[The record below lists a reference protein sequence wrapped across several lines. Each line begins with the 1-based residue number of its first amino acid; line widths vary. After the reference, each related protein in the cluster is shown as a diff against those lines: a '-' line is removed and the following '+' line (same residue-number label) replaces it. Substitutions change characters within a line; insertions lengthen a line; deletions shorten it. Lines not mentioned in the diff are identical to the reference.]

1 MAEDDGDLGVITL
14 VAAAI
19 SMLKLARELVS
30 PKSGDRTMVA
40 IPSDMEMYVLI
51 AAIVFAFFFGIC
63 AFLYRY
69 AEHNAKHELDRTSNK
84 MFGKAGAKFIGAEG
98 MAIGLTAVLA
108 FYGAAVT
115 PFKLGIAE
123 PELLDYILAAGVIAL
138 ICGILLTVLFNEG
151 ISGLGKFLKQKV
163 GETVE
168 AAEEVS
174 AAVLEAKERAEKMAA
189 KMGLSKKQ
197 TMKYV
202 AAEVAEAI
210 EAEEKKAA
218 EIGPVEEAPL
228 EEKTA
233 GPTDDIVVPLGG
245 KQ

>member
-1 MAEDDGDLGVITL
+1 
-14 VAAAI
+14 
-19 SMLKLARELVS
+19 
-30 PKSGDRTMVA
+30 MVA
-40 IPSDMEMYVLI
+40 IPSDMEIYVLI
-51 AAIVFAFFFGIC
+51 AAIAFAFFFGIC

-69 AEHNAKHELDRTSNK
+69 AEHNAKHELDRTTNK

-163 GETVE
+163 DET
-168 AAEEVS
+168 ATALKDVS
-174 AAVLEAKERAEKMAA
+174 EAVLKAKETAEKEAKRY
-189 KMGLSKKQ
+189 GLSKKA
-197 TMKYV
+197 TKAYV
-202 AAEVAEAI
+202 ADAIAAAEAAEAAEKEAA
-210 EAEEKKAA
+210 EAEAA
-218 EIGPVEEAPL
+218 ETEAEAEEAPL
-228 EEKTA
+228 EEGA
-233 GPTDDIVVPLGG
+233 
-245 KQ
+245 Q